1 MLMFISGPHPYVDY
15 AVFCSGL
22 AASTTST
29 NHFPVSTP
37 RHNSTLRL
45 CQSPQKCYN
54 GPKHID
60 GDGKYTTSVSIIE
73 RVTIG
78 PLAKRHLNGVL
89 LAGQ

>member
-1 MLMFISGPHPYVDY
+1 MLIFISGPHPYVDY

-45 CQSPQKCYN
+45 CQSPQKCCN

-60 GDGKYTTSVSIIE
+60 GDGKYTHPSKHNKAGNNWPASKN
-73 RVTIG
+73 RQNN
-78 PLAKRHLNGVL
+78 ALNGKW
-89 LAGQ
+89 